1 MQCLLIPSPG
11 LETSDTMGHHEELL
25 QPCSPSGY
33 MYWVSENS
41 ENSWDHLPLGL
52 LGHFSACLKSQEE
65 WGPDESHPASTV
77 QAGEICNFNKDL
89 STSEHT
95 TFHLRGLIH
104 NVHFIHLYTVML
116 PFLDPYFLTVGGW
129 SDTDEWIHSGE
140 ELALTRI
147 SLAEAILSAHMSV
160 CPCDA
165 SFWKATIT
173 TASLSNREANVSAGL
188 IEKTSKRCL
197 VRS

>member
-25 QPCSPSGY
+25 RPCSPSGY

-41 ENSWDHLPLGL
+41 ENSWAHLPLGL
-52 LGHFSACLKSQEE
+52 LGHFSACLKSQQE
-65 WGPDESHPASTV
+65 WGPDESHSASTV
-77 QAGEICNFNKDL
+77 QAGEIWNLNKDW

-95 TFHLRGLIH
+95 TFPLQGLIH
-104 NVHFIHLYTVML
+104 SVHFIHLYMVMV

-129 SDTDEWIHSGE
+129 SDTDKWIHSVE
-140 ELALTRI
+140 ELALTCI

-160 CPCDA
+160 YPCDA
-165 SFWKATIT
+165 SSWKATIT

-188 IEKTSKRCL
+188 IEKTSKHHL
-197 VRS
+197 VKS